1 MTSDI
6 SDSQSYQP
14 ADPRE
19 SVLDISIGDALRAA
33 AARWSTRSALVEG
46 HAETGLRRRWTFA
59 ELLADAEK
67 VARALLRR
75 FAPGE
80 HVAIWS
86 ANGPEWVLV
95 EFGAALAGLTLV
107 TVNPAYL
114 AEELAFV
121 LKQSRARGII
131 VQDTYRNRDLIA
143 VIEQVRGM
151 LSGLREVIALSCWGE
166 FTKTGDTGRQLPHV
180 KRDDVAQIQYTSGTT
195 GIPKGA
201 RLTHRSLA
209 NNGRIYARTIGAG
222 EMDVWVNPMPMF
234 HTAGCGLC
242 TLGALQTGGRHVLP
256 PGYDPHHML
265 RLLEEERGTIVI
277 CVPTMLIRMLDEPSI
292 SHRDLSSWRLVT
304 LGGAPVPPEVV
315 RSAQQRGLSVAIGY
329 GQTEASPYLTHTLPN
344 DPHPD
349 WISTVGRPLPQ
360 TEVKIVNPDTR
371 AIVPRGAT
379 GEICARGYSIM
390 KDYFDNPAATAS
402 AIDSEG
408 WLHTGDLGSLD
419 KHGYCRVQ
427 GRLKDMII
435 RGGENIYPREV
446 EDVLY
451 AHPAILEASVVGIPD
466 PVWGEVPIAF
476 VQLKPRDQSSAHELM
491 EFCREKLASYKV
503 PRIWHFVEEF
513 PQTASGKIQKF
524 MLRDAYLSQASSS
537 SVRSSIR
544 PRNRVPE

>member
-1 MTSDI
+1 
-6 SDSQSYQP
+6 
-14 ADPRE
+14 
-19 SVLDISIGDALRAA
+19 
-33 AARWSTRSALVEG
+33 
-46 HAETGLRRRWTFA
+46 
-59 ELLADAEK
+59 
-67 VARALLRR
+67 
-75 FAPGE
+75 
-80 HVAIWS
+80 
-86 ANGPEWVLV
+86 
-95 EFGAALAGLTLV
+95 
-107 TVNPAYL
+107 
-114 AEELAFV
+114 
-121 LKQSRARGII
+121 
-131 VQDTYRNRDLIA
+131 
-143 VIEQVRGM
+143 
-151 LSGLREVIALSCWGE
+151 
-166 FTKTGDTGRQLPHV
+166 
-180 KRDDVAQIQYTSGTT
+180 
-195 GIPKGA
+195 
-201 RLTHRSLA
+201 
-209 NNGRIYARTIGAG
+209 
-222 EMDVWVNPMPMF
+222 MF

-265 RLLEEERGTIVI
+265 RLLEEERGTIVL

-304 LGGAPVPPEVV
+304 LGGAPVPPELVQG
-315 RSAQQRGLSVAIGY
+315 AQRRGLSVAIGY

-344 DPHPD
+344 DPYPD

-360 TEVKIVNPDTR
+360 TEVKIVNPDTG

-476 VQLKPRDQSSAHELM
+476 VQLKPGHQSSAQELM
-491 EFCREKLASYKV
+491 DFCREKLASYKV
-503 PRIWHFVEEF
+503 PRIWRFVEQF

-524 MLRDAYLSQASSS
+524 MLRDAYLSHASS
-537 SVRSSIR
+537 
-544 PRNRVPE
+544 